1 MMETKVE
8 NRKYNSYYLSFW
20 IGDDNA
26 VDDYFEKL
34 NEEGNHFKVTENWI
48 RNRMEDS
55 EEFFNAAIGECE
67 EDFLFIL
74 RCVHENEHGLPYDE
88 WDKEYGP
95 WVHLMTPEQVAYEY
109 YGKEELLLLIPEWH
123 AQDIMD
129 HFDDKM
135 TA

>member
-8 NRKYNSYYLSFW
+8 NSKYNSYYLSFW
-20 IGDDNA
+20 IGDDSA
-26 VDDYFEKL
+26 IDDFFEKL
-34 NEEGNHFKVTENWI
+34 NEEGNHFKVAEKWI
-48 RNRMEDS
+48 RNRMENS
-55 EEFFNAAIGECE
+55 EEFFNAAIEECE
-67 EDFLFIL
+67 EDFQFIL
-74 RCVHENEHGLPYDE
+74 RCIHENEHGLPYDK
-88 WDKEYGP
+88 WDEEYGP